1 MPQLLY
7 TGLTRDI
14 GRPRELEKNQEEV
27 LEGKIEEEQ
36 YYESEDI
43 NLSIPVE
50 ESSEWSKLSHL
61 TKVSTDPS
69 KRQIGADNMTFHSKT
84 PRLRLQAPERVHHHQ
99 RRTAQ
104 VMESPMANQR
114 MDSRTPQQTKN
125 CNRMARVMKTIALM
139 VQMQLTSPS
148 RFTSSSLRSMASA
161 LVFRICRIS
170 PRVTRRSRA

>member
-1 MPQLLY
+1 VLVLKEMPQLLY

-61 TKVSTDPS
+61 TKVSTDPKS
-69 KRQIGADNMTFHSKT
+69 GKSGWQYDF
-84 PRLRLQAPERVHHHQ
+84 P
-99 RRTAQ
+99 
-104 VMESPMANQR
+104 
-114 MDSRTPQQTKN
+114 
-125 CNRMARVMKTIALM
+125 
-139 VQMQLTSPS
+139 
-148 RFTSSSLRSMASA
+148 
-161 LVFRICRIS
+161 
-170 PRVTRRSRA
+170 